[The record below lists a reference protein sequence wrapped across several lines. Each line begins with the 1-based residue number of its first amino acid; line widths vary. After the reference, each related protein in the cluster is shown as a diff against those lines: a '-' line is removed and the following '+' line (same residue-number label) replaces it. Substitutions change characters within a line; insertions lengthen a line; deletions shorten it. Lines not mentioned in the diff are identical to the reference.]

1 MKTTEELL
9 QMLYSRLTELTDG
22 TIKITNPEYAKQEA
36 IELGLLYDILGEE
49 VKEDYWEM
57 IEKERTWYL

>member
-36 IELGLLYDILGEE
+36 IELGLLYDIKQGPTGNF
-49 VKEDYWEM
+49 
-57 IEKERTWYL
+57 I